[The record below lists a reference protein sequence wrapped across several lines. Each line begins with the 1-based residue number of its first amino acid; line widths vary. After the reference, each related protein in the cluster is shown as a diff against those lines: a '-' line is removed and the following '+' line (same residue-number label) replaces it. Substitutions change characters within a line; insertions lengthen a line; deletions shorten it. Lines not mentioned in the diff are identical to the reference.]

1 LRVVD
6 QAGPIPADI
15 SREAAFRLAIDR
27 HATILNA
34 IDQFEDSKR
43 QIRLAADRFK
53 PRLDLTGQASLA
65 SDAPT
70 DLTEFDIDNL
80 TYSGGFIFEIPL
92 ETLPQRNA
100 YRQTLIRFEQAIRAL
115 GLTLDSFKQRIDGNL
130 RTLEQQRLN
139 ILSRQAALTS
149 AERRLASS
157 TILFQ
162 AGRREIRDVR
172 EAQDNL
178 IEAQNDLT
186 ASIVSYLQARLQ
198 LLLDIGVIET
208 DADNFWLSDPLA
220 QILSPDMRGD
230 SPLDMPRDELVPP
243 DQFLEPSP

>member
-1 LRVVD
+1 
-6 QAGPIPADI
+6 
-15 SREAAFRLAIDR
+15 
-27 HATILNA
+27 LNA
-34 IDQFEDSKR
+34 IDEFEDAKR

-53 PRLDLTGQASLA
+53 PLLDLTGQASLA

-70 DLTEFDIDNL
+70 DLTDFDIDNL
-80 TYSGGFIFEIPL
+80 SYSGGFILQLPL

-100 YRQTLIRFEQAIRAL
+100 YRQTLIRFEQAIRSL
-115 GLTLDSFKQRIDGNL
+115 GLTLDNFKQRIDGNL

-139 ILSRQAALTS
+139 ILSRQAALAS

-178 IEAQNDLT
+178 IGAQNDLT

-198 LLLDIGVIET
+198 LLLDIGVMET
-208 DADNFWLSDPLA
+208 DTARFWLGDPLA
-220 QILSPDMRGD
+220 QLLQPDMRGT
-230 SPLDMPRDELVPP
+230 SPLEMPRDELIPP
-243 DQFLEPSP
+243 NQFLEPTL